1 MIKRFI
7 IKLALFLSLLSFVSF
22 SFFFLSC
29 SLENPFDS
37 NSKNYIEEET
47 LRDHIGADSLYIIEI
62 DTLIKID
69 TIIIDSIT
77 TIYDTTFIVITD
89 TVQITKTIRDTI
101 NIHTTDSL
109 YISDSIIIFDTTL
122 LIDTLRLTDTLQ
134 ITDTLKIKDTITVT
148 IRDTILIK
156 DSSQVA
162 NVPVIQNVTIS
173 YNGQY
178 EEDLHFHYA
187 PQAKVYAGL
196 HDFVRYIFIE
206 KNYIIPNCNRFDII
220 QSLNFNENLPIYSGA
235 YNNGR
240 IAWEFEELHIGD
252 YNFSTNARCTAPDT
266 SQWSGWKTIYLQV
279 VDRFGRP
286 L

>member
-1 MIKRFI
+1 M
-7 IKLALFLSLLSFVSF
+7 SLLS
-22 SFFFLSC
+22 LISC
-29 SLENPFDS
+29 SLENPFDT

-62 DTLIKID
+62 DTLIRID
-69 TIIIDSIT
+69 TLIIDSTT
-77 TIYDTTFIVITD
+77 TIYDTTFIIITD
-89 TVQITKTIRDTI
+89 TVQITKTVRDTVTI
-101 NIHTTDSL
+101 NTHTTDSIRITDSL

-148 IRDTILIK
+148 IRDTVLIK

-162 NVPVIQNVTIS
+162 NVPVIQEVTIS
-173 YNGQY
+173 YAGQY
-178 EEDLHFHYA
+178 EEELRFHYA
-187 PQAKVYAGL
+187 PRVKVYAGL

-206 KNYIIPNCNRFDII
+206 KRYIMPDCNKFDII
-220 QSLNFNENLPIYSGA
+220 QTLNFDDNLPIYSGA

-240 IAWEFEELHIGD
+240 IAWEFEELPMGD
-252 YNFSTNARCTAPDT
+252 YNFSTNARCTSPDT